1 MGHTWPTREDR
12 IELRVTKEEK
22 RILAAAA
29 AYERLHLT
37 SFIMRGILPH
47 ARNVVDQAERIALS
61 ERDSL
66 RVLDLLEHPPQPSPA
81 LVAAAKRRTS
91 RA

>member
-1 MGHTWPTREDR
+1 MGHTLPTREDR

-29 AYERLHLT
+29 AYERLHLA
-37 SFIMRGILPH
+37 SFIMRSILPH
-47 ARNVVDQAERIALS
+47 AREVVDQAERIALS

-81 LVAAAKRRTS
+81 LVAAAKRRTTG
-91 RA
+91 A